1 MIIDMQSHGLHGKY
15 IDQLISA
22 GGDWSKGEVAKVMS
36 GMRHKPYYRDVHLR
50 VEQLEKYG
58 IDLQMVTINNH
69 LDSNNVPGDTPAQLK
84 MAKAINDTMA
94 RLMEDSKGRLL
105 AAASVPL
112 VNFEQGGRQEMERA
126 VKMLGLKAV
135 SIVTNLRG
143 KPPDL
148 PEFEPF
154 WAEAVRMDIPV
165 YIHPTNPVG
174 KIDRSYEA
182 QYYLMLTLGWPF
194 ETALILSRLVFSG
207 VIERYPS
214 LKILNHHLGGG
225 MIPFFIGRFNETYV
239 PERQEALIGRVLPE
253 PLINYFSRFFYDT
266 VVGESA
272 AAIKCAYDV
281 FGAEQLTFATDMPWG
296 PGTGLSQLADYP
308 KVIRSL
314 GFPDADNKKIFEGN
328 AKRIL
333 NMT

>member
-1 MIIDMQSHGLHGKY
+1 MIIDAQSHGFHGKY

-22 GGDWSKGEVAKVMS
+22 GGDWSKDEITRVMLL
-36 GMRHKPYYRDVHLR
+36 MKNKPYYSDVGRR

-58 IDLQMVTINNH
+58 IGLQMVTVNNN
-69 LDSNNVPGDTPAQLK
+69 LDCNRLTGDTPAQLK

-94 RLMEDSKGRLL
+94 RLMEDSRGRLL
-105 AAASVPL
+105 GAASVPL
-112 VNFEQGGRQEMERA
+112 VNFEGGGRQEMERA
-126 VKMLGLKAV
+126 IKTLGLKAV
-135 SIVTNLRG
+135 SIPTNLRG
-143 KPPDL
+143 KAPDL
-148 PEFEPF
+148 PEFESF
-154 WAEAVRMDIPV
+154 WAEVARMDIAV
-165 YIHPTNPVG
+165 YVHPNNPVIPIG
-174 KIDRSYEA
+174 RDYEA
-182 QYYLMLTLGWPF
+182 QYDLTRMFGWPF
-194 ETALILSRLVFSG
+194 ETTLILARLVFSG
-207 VIERYPS
+207 IMERYPT
-214 LKILNHHLGGG
+214 LKVVNHHLGGG
-225 MIPFFIGRFNETYV
+225 MIPFFLGRLNEIYATENQ
-239 PERQEALIGRVLPE
+239 ERFIGRVLPE

-281 FGAEQLTFATDMPWG
+281 FGAEQLIFATDMPWG

-333 NMT
+333 KLS